1 MLLDSALTMAAPTET
16 TTGTDKAHALVQLLR
31 NRSYEEIR
39 QRMYDSA
46 PGTPWW
52 SACKTEL
59 DIRNGEQMAT
69 ALVTTSRVLEKVRA
83 STEHFEQLADTL
95 SQVTQEVS
103 DLLRDTKE
111 AGRRLEIAVYVL
123 IGVTIAQF
131 FNVVFQVFGKK

>member
-1 MLLDSALTMAAPTET
+1 MAAPTET